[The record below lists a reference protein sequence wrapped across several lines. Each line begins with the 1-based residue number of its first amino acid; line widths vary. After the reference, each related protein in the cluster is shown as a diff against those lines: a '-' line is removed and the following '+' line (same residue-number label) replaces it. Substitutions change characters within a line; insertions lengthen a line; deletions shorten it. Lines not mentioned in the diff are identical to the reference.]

1 MSALDLTLGITEV
14 ARGAPKAYAPKP
26 PASSPAN
33 RVAVLVAH
41 GMGQQVP
48 YETIDGVVQ
57 ALVRD
62 VEASRADITSAVIR
76 TVRMGA
82 QNLDE
87 LEPELVRAEFEIAEE
102 NGNRHEVHV
111 YEAYWAPLTE
121 GKITAAEVVKF
132 LFDAGWNGIKNTE
145 GKTYQRWMFGRERN
159 FELRTERLVAA
170 FVGIMALLASLV
182 FINAVAAAAA
192 ASHAIGTARPFP
204 TGTLLVQLT
213 WDFVIVDI
221 AAALIAAGVFGFGN
235 ASSPAV
241 RRLGW
246 VVIFLGAFMIVLG
259 AIFMAG
265 HLAGVA
271 LSAHM
276 VPRDGWE
283 RIVTC
288 FPLAVLALWA
298 VEFWATLKARAL
310 LVQYVGD
317 VAAYIAAHTVSK
329 FWAAGGL

>member
-1 MSALDLTLGITEV
+1 MSALDLILGTPQV
-14 ARGAPKAYAPKP
+14 SRGAPKTYAPKP

-57 ALVRD
+57 ALLRGAQ
-62 VEASRADITSAVIR
+62 ASDAGVTSAVIR

-87 LEPELVRAEFEIAEE
+87 LEPELVRAEFEIAEQ

-111 YEAYWAPLTE
+111 YEAYWAPFTE

-132 LFDAGWNGIKNTE
+132 LFDAGWNGIKNTQ

-170 FVGIMALLASLV
+170 FVGIIALLASLV
-182 FINAVAAAAA
+182 FINAIAAAAA
-192 ASHAIGTARPFP
+192 ASHAIGAARPFP
-204 TGTLLVQLT
+204 TGTLLVRLT
-213 WDFVIVDI
+213 WDFVLVDI

-235 ASSPAV
+235 AISTAA
-241 RRLGW
+241 RRFGW
-246 VVIFLGAFMIVLG
+246 LDEEWHAHGK
-259 AIFMAG
+259 
-265 HLAGVA
+265 
-271 LSAHM
+271 SASDSHAS
-276 VPRDGWE
+276 R
-283 RIVTC
+283 
-288 FPLAVLALWA
+288 
-298 VEFWATLKARAL
+298 
-310 LVQYVGD
+310 
-317 VAAYIAAHTVSK
+317 
-329 FWAAGGL
+329 